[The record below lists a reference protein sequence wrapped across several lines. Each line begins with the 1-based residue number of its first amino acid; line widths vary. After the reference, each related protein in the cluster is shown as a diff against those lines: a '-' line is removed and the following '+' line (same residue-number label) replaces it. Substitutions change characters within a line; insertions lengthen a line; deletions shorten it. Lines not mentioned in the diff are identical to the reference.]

1 MAPSLLLAV
10 AMRQT
15 VNAAAPAVAAG
26 IRILVVDDEE
36 AIRDATR
43 EYLTALGYQVDAAQE
58 REEAEALLTTH
69 DYQLVI
75 CDLRLT
81 GVHGKE
87 GLELVGYLRER
98 CPWARVVMLTAYG
111 SAEIEAEARR
121 RGADVFL
128 QKPVPLAELAR
139 LAGMLAPGGVR

>member
-1 MAPSLLLAV
+1 
-10 AMRQT
+10 MRQT

-26 IRILVVDDEE
+26 IRILIVDDEE

-58 REEAEALLTTH
+58 REEAEALLTTNH
-69 DYQLVI
+69 YSLVI

-111 SAEIEAEARR
+111 SPDLEAEAQR

-139 LAGMLAPGGVR
+139 LASILGQRSAS

>member
-1 MAPSLLLAV
+1 
-10 AMRQT
+10 MRQT
-15 VNAAAPAVAAG
+15 VNAPTPAIAEGV
-26 IRILVVDDEE
+26 RILIVDDEE

-58 REEAEALLTTH
+58 REEAEALLTTTTY
-69 DYQLVI
+69 DMAI

-111 SAEIEAEARR
+111 SPDLEAEARR

-128 QKPVPLAELAR
+128 QKPVPLSELAR
-139 LAGMLAPGGVR
+139 LASLLKPRSVA

>member
-1 MAPSLLLAV
+1 MTA
-10 AMRQT
+10 Q
-15 VNAAAPAVAAG
+15 G

-58 REEAEALLTTH
+58 REEAEALLSTAT
-69 DYQLVI
+69 YSLVI

-87 GLELVGYLRER
+87 GLELIGYLRER
-98 CPWARVVMLTAYG
+98 CPWARVILLTAYG
-111 SAEIEAEARR
+111 SPDIEAEAKR

-128 QKPVPLAELAR
+128 QKPVPLSELAR
-139 LAGMLAPGGVR
+139 LAGLLGPRSTS